1 MYTDV
6 CFNPIVLHR
15 WRAEEGEREGGSERE
30 REGGGGR
37 DAIPIVHM
45 HDSHAGDKGI

>member
-1 MYTDV
+1 MYVSIQLFCTD
-6 CFNPIVLHR
+6 
-15 WRAEEGEREGGSERE
+15 GELRRERE
-30 REGGGGR
+30 REGQRERERGGGR